1 VDLQERSPSLEY
13 GGSGNFGPSYG
24 SSPPVSVSFSGRK
37 RRVPG
42 ALKDFLPHSLAG
54 LAAHLRPKP
63 IPAVLRAPTQSPAAS
78 PGPEPPEG
86 LYLEPE
92 PDTHHHA
99 LITTE
104 PNGFGLYRQYT
115 RAPRIDPEDDIT
127 LYDLHNLVE
136 TPRES
141 VSGAITG
148 FYHPFPNATTFWL
161 LHWFYQGSPTK
172 SKADLDSIVRNVIR
186 AEDFDQADVKDF
198 SADRELARLDEYGR
212 TNSPFLAEDGWREGA
227 VKIHVPNTKSKFV
240 SESVAPAFEISGVHY
255 RPLLEVIK
263 GAFQSPDAKRYHW
276 VPFKLFHHSPDGP
289 VRVYSD
295 IYNSNAMLEEDA
307 KIQALP

>member
-1 VDLQERSPSLEY
+1 
-13 GGSGNFGPSYG
+13 
-24 SSPPVSVSFSGRK
+24 
-37 RRVPG
+37 
-42 ALKDFLPHSLAG
+42 
-54 LAAHLRPKP
+54 
-63 IPAVLRAPTQSPAAS
+63 
-78 PGPEPPEG
+78 
-86 LYLEPE
+86 LEPE

-127 LYDLHNLVE
+127 LDNLQNLVE

-172 SKADLDSIVRNVIR
+172 SKADLDSIVCNVIC

-198 SADRELARLDEYGR
+198 STDRELARLDKYGR
-212 TNSPFLAEDGWREGA
+212 TNSPFLAEDGWREGV

-263 GAFQSPDAKRYHW
+263 GAFQSPDVKRYHW

-289 VRVYSD
+289 VHVYSD

-307 KIQALP
+307 KIQALPRDPSDDPDSEVAIAPILVWSDSTHLTTFGTASLWPIYIFFGNQSKYTRGKPSSYAAHHLAYIPSVSFTLIC